1 MTDQRQQLHNE
12 LWNIA
17 NILRG
22 NMGADEFRDY
32 ILGFIF
38 FKFLSERMESFA
50 NDILEGEEFNYRDLT
65 SDNKT
70 AKDAL
75 DVIQKES
82 IEALGYF
89 IAPGQLFSTFAETA
103 STADVQHSSL
113 LEDLEQTFSAI
124 EMSTFD
130 SDSKEDFD
138 KLFEDIELGS
148 SRLGSSTSDKTK
160 LIAKVL
166 VSLNKLDFDIDNPE
180 TDILGDA
187 YEYLISQFAS
197 GAGKKA
203 GEFYTPKEVSTI
215 LAKVVTIGKDKIN
228 AAYDPTCGSGSLLL
242 RVNEVLKSTSEQQLP
257 VRMIYGQEMNRTT
270 FNLARMNLLMHGRP
284 YKFFDIKH
292 GNTLESPEHG
302 TQLFDAIV
310 ANPPFSA
317 KWSADPL
324 MDGAERFTP
333 YGKMAPTSKADYAFI
348 THMLH
353 HLHPK
358 DGILAVVLPH
368 GALFRGAAEG
378 HIRKH
383 ILDQNWLEAVIGLP
397 ANIFYGTSIPTCI
410 MVFKKNR
417 SDDDAVLFIDA
428 SNEFEKQKNQN
439 YLKAEHIDKIVQTYR
454 DREELDKY
462 SYNATLE
469 EIRENDYNLNI
480 PRYVDTFEEE
490 EPVNLKAVQAEI
502 KEIDAELAKVEEEL
516 SGYLKELGL

>member
-1 MTDQRQQLHNE
+1 MSDQKQQLHSE

-22 NMGADEFRDY
+22 SMGADEFRDY

-38 FKFLSERMESFA
+38 YKFLSERMEA
-50 NDILEGEEFNYRDLT
+50 QAEKLLEDEDFKFEDLI
-65 SDNKT
+65 SGDEKSQE
-70 AKDAL
+70 AL
-75 DVIQKES
+75 DIIRRYSVQS
-82 IEALGYF
+82 LGYF
-89 IAPGQLFSTFAETA
+89 IEPRHLFSYFADLA
-103 STADVQHSSL
+103 STSDVGTSDL
-113 LEDLEQTFSAI
+113 LQFIQEALSAV
-124 EMSTFD
+124 EMSTFN
-130 SDSKEDFD
+130 SESQEDFD
-138 KLFEDIELGS
+138 NLFEDLDLNSSKLGS
-148 SRLGSSTSDKTK
+148 SSKEKTE
-160 LIAKVL
+160 LIAKVI
-166 VSLNKLDFDIDNPE
+166 VQLNKLDFDLDNPK

-187 YEYLISQFAS
+187 YEYLIAQFAS

-203 GEFYTPKEVSTI
+203 GEFYTPREVSTI
-215 LAKVVTIGKDKIN
+215 LAKIVTSGKDHID

-242 RVNEVLKSTSEQQLP
+242 RVNEVLKSETEDELP

-270 FNLARMNLLMHGRP
+270 FNLARMNLLMHGRHF
-284 YKFFDIKH
+284 KFFDIQH
-292 GNTLESPEHG
+292 GNTLEDPKHG

-317 KWSADPL
+317 KWSANPL
-324 MDGAERFTP
+324 VDGAERFTP
-333 YGKMAPTSKADYAFI
+333 YGKMAPSSKADYAFI

-353 HLHPK
+353 HLHPNK
-358 DGILAVVLPH
+358 GTLAVVLPH
-368 GALFRGAAEG
+368 GALFRGSAEG

-383 ILDQNWLEAVIGLP
+383 IIDQGWLDAVIGLP

-417 SDDDAVLFIDA
+417 SIDDAVLFIDA

-439 YLKAEHIDKIVQTYR
+439 FLKVEHIDKIVQTYR
-454 DREELDKY
+454 DREALDKY

-490 EPVNLKAVQAEI
+490 EPVDLKAVQAEI
-502 KEIDAELAKVEEEL
+502 KEIDAELAKVEEEMN
-516 SGYLKELGL
+516 GYLKELGL